1 MIYDT
6 MVKIR
11 VIKDVDEKDAKRKVN
26 AERSISEIV
35 INDIANRI
43 GGHENLEK

>member
-1 MIYDT
+1 
-6 MVKIR
+6 MVKTR

-35 INDIANRI
+35 INDMDSNIN
-43 GGHENLEK
+43 GHENLGK